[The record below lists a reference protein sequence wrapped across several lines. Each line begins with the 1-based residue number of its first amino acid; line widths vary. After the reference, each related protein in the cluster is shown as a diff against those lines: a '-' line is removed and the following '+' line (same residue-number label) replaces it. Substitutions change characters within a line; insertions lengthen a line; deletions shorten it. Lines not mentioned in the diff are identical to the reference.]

1 MASHVAKL
9 HKRDLDPDVRVS
21 LVAIM
26 VYVVLR
32 VRLGSHVYVMVI
44 EQPQFSKLCW
54 ELKP

>member
-32 VRLGSHVYVMVI
+32 VRLGSRVYVMVI